1 MKHHLV
7 QFERAL
13 LRRGFAPNTISSYLR
28 HAGRFLNALDC
39 LLDEVN
45 RQVVTAHLDKLV
57 EAGLAPR
64 SRNLALAAIRVLL
77 EEVAGLP
84 GVTAGIRRARVKETV
99 PVILSG
105 TEVQA
110 LLAACR
116 TPTHRAF
123 VMTLY
128 AAGLRVGEAC
138 ALGISDVDSKRM
150 VLCIADGKAGGRY
163 APLSPTLLIALRE
176 HYRFAKLKGPL
187 LFPGRPKS
195 KPLTRSAARH
205 VLIRA
210 GIDAGISKKITPH
223 SLRHSFAMHMLE
235 LGSDLRSVQLAL
247 GHRRISS
254 TTTYLHM
261 SQQRLGQIPS
271 PLDQLGTRAAR
282 KLG

>member
-1 MKHHLV
+1 MKDHLV
-7 QFERAL
+7 QFEHAL
-13 LRRGFAPNTISSYLR
+13 LRRGFAPNSTRSYLR
-28 HAGRFLNALDC
+28 HAGRFLDGLDC
-39 LLDEVN
+39 PLDAVN
-45 RQVVTAHLDKLV
+45 RQVVTAHLDALV

-64 SRNLALAAIRVLL
+64 SRNVALAAIRVLL
-77 EEVAGLP
+77 EEVAELP
-84 GVTAGIRRARVKETV
+84 GVTAGVRRARVRGTV
-99 PVILSG
+99 PIILSG

-138 ALGISDVDSKRM
+138 ALRICDVDSKRM
-150 VLCIADGKAGGRY
+150 VLRIADGKAGQRY

-176 HYRFAKLKGPL
+176 HYRFAKLEGPL

-210 GIDAGISKKITPH
+210 CKDAGISKKVTPH

-247 GHRRISS
+247 GHRRITS
-254 TTTYLHM
+254 TVGYLHM
-261 SQQRLGQIPS
+261 SQQRVGQIPS
-271 PLDQLGTRAAR
+271 PLEQLGTRAAR